1 MDPTTTY
8 RVPKKWVTATV
19 MCPLDVSG
27 RTVNRCKRKNIANK
41 GNKWTE
47 TDLKNKQTLRK
58 NNPPNERSF
67 KKLELDKD

>member
-1 MDPTTTY
+1 MVAIYNGKTSKEN
-8 RVPKKWVTATV
+8 RE
-19 MCPLDVSG
+19 LSQ
-27 RTVNRCKRKNIANK
+27 NRCKRKNIANK

-58 NNPPNERSF
+58 NHPLNERSF